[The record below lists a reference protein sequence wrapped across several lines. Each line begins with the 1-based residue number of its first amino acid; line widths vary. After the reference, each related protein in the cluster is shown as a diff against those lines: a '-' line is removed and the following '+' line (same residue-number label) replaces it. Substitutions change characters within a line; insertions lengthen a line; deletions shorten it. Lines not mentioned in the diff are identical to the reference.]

1 MIHAVCFPIDHPFH
15 SWPVFH
21 LLEFLSI
28 IIPIRSWSLFLRVYL
43 LHPFCPSGNS
53 FFLSSL
59 PYFVSACTPV
69 HNFHMSGYKHV
80 IGLTFDTSSPSSL
93 SSITILPTQSSL
105 WLKGELSFTSHS
117 SMSLFSRTLL
127 GTWSYHLSSLSNPY
141 FPDRFRRI
149 ARATLSCLFLYSF
162 CNSFG
167 HTRSQCGRLSRC
179 FVCTSLLLRSLFLLL
194 DLVLQQ

>member
-43 LHPFCPSGNS
+43 LHPFCSSGNS
-53 FFLSSL
+53 VFLSSL

-69 HNFHMSGYKHV
+69 HNLHISGYKHV

-93 SSITILPTQSSL
+93 SSITNTILPLVKGRVDFHLLFVDVLIFTYTVRNMIIPPLISL
-105 WLKGELSFTSHS
+105 KPI
-117 SMSLFSRTLL
+117 FS
-127 GTWSYHLSSLSNPY
+127 
-141 FPDRFRRI
+141 
-149 ARATLSCLFLYSF
+149 
-162 CNSFG
+162 
-167 HTRSQCGRLSRC
+167 
-179 FVCTSLLLRSLFLLL
+179 
-194 DLVLQQ
+194 